1 MEKIEKFSNEK
12 YINLQTFRKNGESV
26 NTPVWFVILNDK
38 IYVVTKEFTGKVKR
52 LKNNMDVK
60 IAPCTLGGKLK
71 GDWIS
76 GKAEFSSESETDG
89 IMKLRNKKYGFWSKM
104 VGVFTT
110 KKGKY
115 VGFSINLD

>member
-1 MEKIEKFSNEK
+1 MEKIEGFSNEK

-38 IYVVTKEFTGKVKR
+38 IYVITKEFTGKVKR
-52 LKNNMDVK
+52 LKNNTDVK

-76 GKAEFSSESETDG
+76 GKAEFISESETEE

-104 VGVFTT
+104 IGAFTT

-115 VGFSINLD
+115 VGFLINLD